1 MDLILLSGVELTLH
15 LGVPAEERA
24 VPQTITVDIEL
35 EFDTSPAALADDFQL
50 TVDYA
55 AVHGIAVRVAA
66 SRPFA
71 LIESLAGE
79 MAAAILAESPVAS
92 VRILIRKPQALR
104 AKGVDWAGLE
114 IVRRRG

>member
-1 MDLILLSGVELTLH
+1 MDLILLSGVELTLN
-15 LGVPAEERA
+15 LGVPQEERA
-24 VPQTITVDIEL
+24 VPQTISADIEL
-35 EFDTSPAALADDFQL
+35 EFDTRAAALSDDFQL

-55 AVHGIAVRVAA
+55 AVHGLAVRVAA

-79 MAAAILAESPVAS
+79 MAVAILAEFPVTS

-104 AKGVDWAGLE
+104 AKGVDWAGVE